1 MTGPFVKNKPALQL
15 LPSPASVSWVLQR
28 EAWEPADQCLDRSV
42 LCWGGGVGV
51 ERELLGTG
59 SHTSCW
65 RSAQMG
71 LDRTARA
78 REDTV
83 ACISN
88 QTPTSRERER
98 TQVSGSLLP
107 FNLGRVLAYVCLWN
121 CRCPSLLRW
130 SQDQRVISQKE
141 SSEEWASVS
150 NLMTIFISLRRT
162 GSLQGGKWWCGNM
175 NPVPCLSPALLSCS
189 NDGPRGLQAAI
200 KPFMR
205 GAWVCAEVTRLKCPL
220 PPHQKNF

>member
-1 MTGPFVKNKPALQL
+1 MRGNY
-15 LPSPASVSWVLQR
+15 W
-28 EAWEPADQCLDRSV
+28 
-42 LCWGGGVGV
+42 
-51 ERELLGTG
+51 
-59 SHTSCW
+59 
-65 RSAQMG
+65 
-71 LDRTARA
+71 ARA
-78 REDTV
+78 ATRLAGALHRWAWTGQQGLERTQWH
-83 ACISN
+83 ASA
-88 QTPTSRERER
+88 TRPPPPERER

>member
-28 EAWEPADQCLDRSV
+28 EAWEPADQCLDSSV

-88 QTPTSRERER
+88 QTPTSREGKN
-98 TQVSGSLLP
+98 S
-107 FNLGRVLAYVCLWN
+107 
-121 CRCPSLLRW
+121 
-130 SQDQRVISQKE
+130 
-141 SSEEWASVS
+141 
-150 NLMTIFISLRRT
+150 SLRKSIALQSGEGAGLCVSLELQMSLAAPVVT
-162 GSLQGGKWWCGNM
+162 GSAGHLTEG
-175 NPVPCLSPALLSCS
+175 V
-189 NDGPRGLQAAI
+189 
-200 KPFMR
+200 
-205 GAWVCAEVTRLKCPL
+205 E
-220 PPHQKNF
+220 